1 MHHVFNKFKICRNII
16 DATWFWITPVSG
28 NFGKIFENWS
38 MHHVSESYFKH
49 YFVLF
54 LNFLQ
59 NCSQFLIADILV
71 WQFWKSFRKLIDAPR
86 CQRIPSSIFFFQISL
101 KFSMHHVFYWSL
113 ALSENQKK
121 FYLAVQAIF
130 WKFVDAPCLRAL
142 PKT

>member
-86 CQRIPSSIFFFQISL
+86 CQRIPSSIFFSNFPKIL
-101 KFSMHHVFYWSL
+101 
-113 ALSENQKK
+113 
-121 FYLAVQAIF
+121 
-130 WKFVDAPCLRAL
+130 DAPCFLLVFGTFWKSKKILSGSSGNFLKIRRCTMS
-142 PKT
+142 PSSS